1 MAKDPAFLFYSNDF
15 LTGVQDLTMEERG
28 LYITLL
34 CIQHQKGFI
43 TEKMLRLCHGINS
56 VDVLAKFSRDKEG
69 NYFNERLNIE
79 IEKRK
84 IHSEKQREKA
94 RKRWDTNNN
103 SSKEKDNAT
112 AYPVAMPLENENE
125 NENEN
130 RIVNEVKKPR
140 EKKESP
146 FFEECKMIFMDYYKT
161 NNQKY
166 IWAPKDTKAVGGI
179 IKQVKESLKER
190 HGESPPPEKVKELI
204 SVILTNLPEWYRNN
218 ANSVSII
225 NSKYNDIINQI
236 KNERKKQQPISAS
249 VADIMSKYY
258 RKEG

>member
-43 TEKMLRLCHGINS
+43 TEKMIQLCHGINS
-56 VDVLAKFSRDKEG
+56 VDVLVKFSRDKDG
-69 NYFNERLNIE
+69 NYFNERLKIE

-94 RKRWDTNNN
+94 RKRWGSN
-103 SSKEKDNAT
+103 SILSKEKENAT
-112 AYPVAMPLENENE
+112 AYATAMPLENENE

-130 RIVNEVKKPR
+130 RNKKKGSG
-140 EKKESP
+140 EKTENV
-146 FFEECKMIFMDYYKT
+146 FFEECKKIFLDYYFQ
-161 NNQKY
+161 NEQKY
-166 IWAPKDTKAVGGI
+166 IWQPKDTKALGGI
-179 IKQVKESLKER
+179 VKQAKESLKEK
-190 HGESPPPEKVKELI
+190 HGEKPPPEKVKELI
-204 SVILTNLPEWYRNN
+204 SVILSNLPEWYKNN
-218 ANSVSII
+218 ANSVTVI

-236 KNERKKQQPISAS
+236 KNERKKQQPINAS
-249 VADIMSKYY
+249 VSDIMSKYY